1 MSQYRGNPLLEGH
14 TDREGLAKYFDV
26 TTRTIMRWEKLGEG
40 GLPRIE
46 LGGRIIYNIE
56 SVKRWIA
63 KREHSFSLP
72 TPRRR
77 TKAAEARPAA

>member
-14 TDREGLAKYFDV
+14 TDRDGLARYFDV
-26 TTRTIMRWEKLGEG
+26 TTRTIMRWEKLEDG

-46 LGGRIIYNIE
+46 LGGRVLYNIE
-56 SVKRWIA
+56 SVKRWLA
-63 KREHSFSLP
+63 KREQSFSLP

-77 TKAAEARPAA
+77 RTTAAA

>member
-1 MSQYRGNPLLEGH
+1 MSQAHFRGNPVLEGH

-26 TTRTIMRWEKLGEG
+26 TTRTIMRWEKLGDG

-46 LGGRIIYNIE
+46 LGGRVIYNIE
-56 SVKRWIA
+56 SVKRWLA

-77 TKAAEARPAA
+77 RTTVAA

>member
-14 TDREGLAKYFDV
+14 TDRDGLAKYLHV
-26 TTRTIMRWEKLGEG
+26 TTRTIARWEKLEDG

-46 LGGRIIYNIE
+46 LGGRVIYNIE
-56 SVKRWIA
+56 SVKRWLA

-77 TKAAEARPAA
+77 RTTIAA

>member
-1 MSQYRGNPLLEGH
+1 MSQEQFRGNPLLEGH
-14 TDREGLAKYFDV
+14 TDRDGLARYLHV
-26 TTRTIMRWEKLGEG
+26 TTRTIARWEKLEDG

-46 LGGRIIYNIE
+46 LGGRVIYNIE
-56 SVKRWIA
+56 SVKRWLA

-77 TKAAEARPAA
+77 RTTVAA

>member
-1 MSQYRGNPLLEGH
+1 MSQYRRNPLLEGH

-26 TTRTIMRWEKLGEG
+26 TTRTIMRWEKLGDG

-46 LGGRIIYNIE
+46 LGGRVIYNIE
-56 SVKRWIA
+56 SVKRWLA
-63 KREHSFSLP
+63 KREHSFMLP

-77 TKAAEARPAA
+77 KTTVAA

>member
-1 MSQYRGNPLLEGH
+1 MSQYEGNPLLDGH
-14 TDREGLAKYFDV
+14 TDRDGLAKYFDV
-26 TTRTIMRWEKLGEG
+26 TTRTIMRWEKLGDG

-46 LGGRIIYNIE
+46 LGGRVIYNIE
-56 SVKRWIA
+56 SVKRWLA

-77 TKAAEARPAA
+77 ASAAA

>member
-14 TDREGLAKYFDV
+14 TDRDGLAKYLHV
-26 TTRTIMRWEKLGEG
+26 TTRTIARWEKLEDG

-46 LGGRIIYNIE
+46 LGGRVIYNIE
-56 SVKRWIA
+56 SVKRWLA

-77 TKAAEARPAA
+77 RTTVAA

>member
-1 MSQYRGNPLLEGH
+1 MSQEQFRGNPLLEGH
-14 TDREGLAKYFDV
+14 TDRDGVAKYLHV
-26 TTRTIMRWEKLGEG
+26 TTRTIARWEKLEDG

-46 LGGRIIYNIE
+46 LGGRVIYNIE
-56 SVKRWIA
+56 SVKRWLA

-77 TKAAEARPAA
+77 RTTVAA

>member
-14 TDREGLAKYFDV
+14 TDRDGLAKYFDV
-26 TTRTIMRWEKLGEG
+26 TTRTIMRWEKLEDG

-46 LGGRIIYNIE
+46 LGGRVIYNIE
-56 SVKRWIA
+56 SVKRWLA
-63 KREHSFSLP
+63 KREQSFSLP

-77 TKAAEARPAA
+77 RTTVAA